1 MIGCSNLPIEYF
13 LILILI
19 YASNECDSF
28 LLKQKNPPAFYFLSM
43 ADLDDDIFIPFK
55 RLVRMKKKDKMQ
67 VLSDSDDTIVSDDEN
82 DEGKGAI
89 KSIKKNVVHR
99 CKIARN
105 DSDIERE
112 EQKQLSITSE
122 LILEKDPHTNN
133 IIIEVDPRLVQSMKQ
148 HQIEG
153 VQFLWNQVFESTS
166 RIAASINKE
175 TNVDRKISGAILAHC
190 MGLGKTFTTIILIHT
205 LFRYQKLSHIHRVLI
220 LCPLNTA
227 INWKNEFQQWIS
239 ELEPYINIYLFIAND
254 IVKKDRLEFL
264 RHWHEDGGIMI
275 MGYEMYRLL
284 TNVSDAK
291 VKTSRRKQ
299 KLTKYSASSSNARD
313 WKKNRMKTK
322 VELSNIERY
331 RKYLC
336 SPGPDLIVC
345 DEGHVL
351 KSSKSAITR
360 MVNQVRTLR
369 RILLTGTPM
378 QNNLNEYYAMVNFCK
393 PNYLGSEK
401 EFSRNFQEP
410 IAGGQ
415 HKDSSPESVAYMR
428 RQAYLLNERLKPIIH
443 RRDFDVL
450 RSFLPPK
457 FEYAIKIKCM
467 PLQEKLYRKYL
478 LIQDINPSSRLNVA
492 KLFSDYQYLMKIWT
506 HPWLLK
512 PHFIDRYHKHR
523 KDQDQIETD
532 KFFQD
537 DSGDEEGSLTQRS
550 STSQSTVSSDES
562 DNSIM
567 AHDRMDEVMKAM
579 KNEWW
584 YQMFDVDQSQ
594 FDIEMSA
601 KFELFRVILNECES
615 IGDKLL
621 VFSRSLLVL
630 DYIEQL
636 LEHWSS
642 IAWVKGIDYFRIDG
656 NVSIKQRSAYIKA
669 FNEPENTQSRLFLIS
684 TMAGGVGINL
694 YSANR
699 VIIFDVSWNPA
710 HDLQAM
716 FRSYRFGQTKPVY
729 VYRIIGKDTMEE
741 NIYKR
746 QITKQAMSQRVIDAK
761 QLDRHFTYDELA
773 KLYQFQPNI
782 NNDPLD
788 KYDAERIEDEILR
801 KLMNEY
807 KDLIV
812 SYREHDSLLIHRDE
826 ENLTEEEQKQAQ
838 NEDKRSKTRFNN
850 HEKAPSTDDSTTRT
864 IPTSSQT
871 QMSKTSHLLPKYGS
885 GHHIPP
891 RNM

>member
-1 MIGCSNLPIEYF
+1 
-13 LILILI
+13 
-19 YASNECDSF
+19 
-28 LLKQKNPPAFYFLSM
+28 
-43 ADLDDDIFIPFK
+43 
-55 RLVRMKKKDKMQ
+55 
-67 VLSDSDDTIVSDDEN
+67 
-82 DEGKGAI
+82 
-89 KSIKKNVVHR
+89 
-99 CKIARN
+99 
-105 DSDIERE
+105 
-112 EQKQLSITSE
+112 
-122 LILEKDPHTNN
+122 
-133 IIIEVDPRLVQSMKQ
+133 
-148 HQIEG
+148 
-153 VQFLWNQVFESTS
+153 
-166 RIAASINKE
+166 
-175 TNVDRKISGAILAHC
+175 
-190 MGLGKTFTTIILIHT
+190 
-205 LFRYQKLSHIHRVLI
+205 
-220 LCPLNTA
+220 
-227 INWKNEFQQWIS
+227 
-239 ELEPYINIYLFIAND
+239 
-254 IVKKDRLEFL
+254 
-264 RHWHEDGGIMI
+264 MI

-291 VKTSRRKQ
+291 VKTSRRNQ

-313 WKKNRMKTK
+313 WEKNRMKPK
-322 VELSNIERY
+322 VELANIERY

-351 KSSKSAITR
+351 KNSKSAITR

-393 PNYLGSEK
+393 PNYLGSED
-401 EFSRNFQEP
+401 EFSLNFQKP

-512 PHFIDRYHKHR
+512 PHFIGRYHKHR

-537 DSGDEEGSLTQRS
+537 NSDDEEGSTTQRS

-567 AHDRMDEVMKAM
+567 THDRMDEVMKAM

-584 YQMFDVDQSQ
+584 YQMFDIDQSQ
-594 FDIEMSA
+594 FDIEMSG

-630 DYIEQL
+630 DYIEQW

-761 QLDRHFTYDELA
+761 QLDRHFTCDELA
-773 KLYQFQPNI
+773 ELYQFQPNI

-788 KYDAERIEDEILR
+788 KYDAERIKDKILR
-801 KLMNEY
+801 KLMNEC

-812 SYREHDSLLIHRDE
+812 SYREHDSLLIHHDE
-826 ENLTEEEQKQAQ
+826 ENLTEVEQKQAQ

-850 HEKAPSTDDSTTRT
+850 HKKAPSTDDSTTRT

-885 GHHIPP
+885 GYHIPP